1 MQSEQRSTSSASIL
15 PLLLLTAVVGMGGW
29 WWYAPPPGPVAAIAA
44 PAPESSSAPPA
55 DAGRW
60 EEEVARYEKAD
71 RDRPPVPGG
80 VVLLGASN
88 IRMWESL
95 PADFAGIAVINRGVG
110 GCRLSELADFA
121 PRLLAA
127 AKPALI
133 VISAG
138 SNDIHSGAEPE
149 EVEGA
154 LRKLLESLRRDH
166 PAVPVLCLGI
176 LPAKSRWEER
186 PKQERANALLGAAI
200 ADAGAATPAS
210 APVAFL
216 DVSGEFLKPDGL
228 PAPEAFLDDELHP
241 SALGNARRAARMR
254 PVIEALLE
262 GAPSS
267 GDGGA

>member
-15 PLLLLTAVVGMGGW
+15 PLLLLAAVVGMGGW

-121 PRLLAA
+121 PRLLMA

-133 VISAG
+133 VVSAG
-138 SNDIHSGAEPE
+138 SNDIDAGAAPE
-149 EVEGA
+149 EVVA
-154 LRKLLESLRRDH
+154 AFRRLLESLHRDH

-176 LPAKSRWEER
+176 LPAKSRWDQR
-186 PKQERANALLGAAI
+186 GRQERANALLRAAI
-200 ADAGAATPAS
+200 ADAATRPAA

-216 DVSGEFLKPDGL
+216 DVGGEFLGPDGL
-228 PAPEAFLDDELHP
+228 PAPDTFLDDDLHP

-254 PVIEALLE
+254 PVLETLLE
-262 GAPSS
+262 GARSP
-267 GDGGA
+267 GDGGT